1 MTSDDR
7 FRRAVERFDAANA
20 EDPNRERA
28 DGVEQPKEL
37 VYARRMTARLD
48 RFRPDAP
55 EPVRLAAR
63 CQHIRRWT
71 IPRTDYAA
79 GREGYR
85 RWRTDLARFHADTA
99 AAILRDVGYGDDVV
113 ARVGSLL
120 RKERLKADPDVQLLE
135 DVICLVFIEH
145 YLAGFAPKHDEET
158 LARGAPQDVAEDV
171 GGRARRRPRPRLARE
186 RARHSPRARWR
197 HRPSDTGPSLLG
209 MPRPRSAHHRRT
221 CRRRGHR
228 EAPLVG
234 GGVPHAV
241 CGRDRRRVP
250 R

>member
-7 FRRAVERFDAANA
+7 FRRAVERFDEANA

-55 EPVRLAAR
+55 EAVRLAAR
-63 CQHIRRWT
+63 CQHIRRWI

-120 RKERLKADPDVQLLE
+120 RQERLKADPDVQLLE

-158 LARGAPQDVAEDV
+158 LAGVLRKTWRKMSED
-171 GGRARRRPRPRLARE
+171 GRRAALALDLPANVRAVVE
-186 RARHSPRARWR
+186 RAVASPA
-197 HRPSDTGPSLLG
+197 
-209 MPRPRSAHHRRT
+209 
-221 CRRRGHR
+221 
-228 EAPLVG
+228 E
-234 GGVPHAV
+234 
-241 CGRDRRRVP
+241 
-250 R
+250 